1 MRLNDATPADWDR
14 VAKEHPA
21 IDPNDSVTLKPYTD
35 MMMEEAHKMIL
46 KESCTQDLDWGEDVI
61 NRPIHYNTGNIECI
75 EAIKASMS
83 PEEFKGY
90 LKGNALKYLWRYSYK
105 GKPKQDLEK
114 AKWYL
119 ERLIESV
126 Q

>member
-1 MRLNDATPADWDR
+1 MPGTAKEWETLIKERLD
-14 VAKEHPA
+14 VAKYAETLRDRRVPA
-21 IDPNDSVTLKPYTD
+21 
-35 MMMEEAHKMIL
+35 
-46 KESCTQDLDWGEDVI
+46 QDEV
-61 NRPIHYNTGNIECI
+61 NRPEHYNSGSIECI

-90 LKGNALKYLWRYSYK
+90 LKGNSLKYLWRYSYK